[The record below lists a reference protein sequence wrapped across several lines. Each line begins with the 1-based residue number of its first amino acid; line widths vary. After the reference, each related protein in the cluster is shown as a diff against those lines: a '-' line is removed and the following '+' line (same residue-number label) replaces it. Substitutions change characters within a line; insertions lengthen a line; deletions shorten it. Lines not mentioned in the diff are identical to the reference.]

1 MGNRKLRQVDFKELW
16 DYVEN
21 RSEDYGDFTKYLKA
35 LVQADKD
42 KQDGKEAKT
51 GKTAQRI
58 IRKVE
63 NMSEDEQRKLYN
75 FICEWC

>member
-1 MGNRKLRQVDFKELW
+1 MGNRKVRQIDFKELW
-16 DYVEN
+16 DYVES
-21 RSEDYGDFTKYLKA
+21 RSEDYGDSTKYLKA

-42 KQDGKEAKT
+42 KQDGKEAKI

-63 NMSEDEQRKLYN
+63 NMNEDEQRKLYN